1 MEDPT
6 PLSSGREGDGWHLSL
21 RRHRLI
27 PLTIAALS
35 GVCVVLAGVQAV
47 ERNIEVMVVLLILA
61 AAFAPAPWWLNRR
74 RADPFYVDSGLGSGL
89 LLPVNPRTWAF
100 ALSAFFM
107 GAGFVEFG
115 FALEVRAAHEGDR
128 SIGIMLLALIGGFG
142 VLLWVRTFDALRSR
156 FRPNLGLLLTPESI
170 VVNTD
175 ARPLH
180 IPWDAVTAV
189 RAHWVRLSDGDWLE
203 VDDDVRNLLTLEVH
217 RRLVARKPRP
227 LDVSRLA
234 CEPDLAVAILRFY
247 LATPDARDELW
258 SVAAA
263 ERVASISAGD

>member
-1 MEDPT
+1 MDDTT

-21 RRHRLI
+21 RRHQLI
-27 PLTIAALS
+27 PLTIAALA
-35 GVCVVLAGVQAV
+35 GVCVVLAGVQGA

-74 RADPFYVDSGLGSGL
+74 HADPTYVENGLGPGL

-115 FALEVRAAHEGDR
+115 LALEVRAADEGDR
-128 SIGIMLLALIGGFG
+128 SIGILLLALIGGFG
-142 VLLWVRTFDALRSR
+142 VLLWVRTFEALRSR
-156 FRPNLGLLLTPESI
+156 FRPDLGLLLTPGSI
-170 VVNTD
+170 LVNTD
-175 ARPLH
+175 ARPLR
-180 IPWDAVTAV
+180 IPWEAVTAV

-203 VDDDVRNLLTLEVH
+203 VDDLVRNLLTVQVH
-217 RRLVARKPRP
+217 RRLVTRKPRP

-234 CEPDLAVAILRFY
+234 CQPDLALAILRFY
-247 LATPDARDELW
+247 LATPDARDELR
-258 SVAAA
+258 SAAAA